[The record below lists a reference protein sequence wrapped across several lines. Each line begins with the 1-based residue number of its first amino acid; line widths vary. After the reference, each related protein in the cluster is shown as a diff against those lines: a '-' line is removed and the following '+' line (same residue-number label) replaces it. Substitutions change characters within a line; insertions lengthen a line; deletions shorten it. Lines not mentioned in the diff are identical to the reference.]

1 MVRKYRYGRR
11 SGIQSCENQMRRL
24 LTAVFVVSVF
34 FSDAGSQT
42 RKDLEDQRQKTLQE
56 ISYVDNLLKQT
67 SKEKNESLN
76 ELNMISRKLNLR
88 ESVVKGLQDEISL
101 LTDRIELNNLAIGM
115 MESDLKILKKE
126 YEQALLS
133 SFRSSKAN
141 NEIAYI
147 LSAKDFNQG
156 YKRLK
161 YLQQVTKFRR
171 QESEIIMELKSEIEL
186 SRKKM
191 EEDLARISLLKTRE
205 DQQKYLLQDEKNK
218 QQRIVKT
225 LGSKEAQLQR
235 ELDEKRRIAR
245 RIESEINKLIE
256 EERKTTVTS
265 ALSAEQRILSDNF
278 TEKRG
283 KLPWPVDKGIITG
296 HFGVQQHP
304 VLKYVTE
311 ENIDIEIT
319 SSGSTPVKAI
329 FTGEVAQVF
338 TIRGANMAVIIRHG
352 RYRTV
357 YQNIIEVRVKKG
369 DKVQT
374 GQVIGRV
381 FNDKDDGDKAVLKFM
396 IFDETDKLDPEL
408 WISKNN

>member
-1 MVRKYRYGRR
+1 MKR
-11 SGIQSCENQMRRL
+11 I
-24 LTAVFVVSVF
+24 LTAVFLLSVL
-34 FSDAGSQT
+34 FSYTGAQT
-42 RKDLEDQRQKTLQE
+42 RKDLEEQRQKTLQE
-56 ISYVDNLLKQT
+56 ISYVDNLLKET
-67 SKEKNESLN
+67 SKEKKESLN

-88 ESVVKGLQDEISL
+88 ESVVKGLQEEISL
-101 LTDRIELNNLAIGM
+101 LNDRIDLNNLAIEM
-115 MESDLKILKKE
+115 MEGDLKILKKE

-171 QESEIIMELKSEIEL
+171 QESEIIMELKSEVEL

-191 EEDLARISLLKTRE
+191 EEDLGRISLLKTRE

-218 QQRIVKT
+218 QQRIVKN
-225 LGSKEAQLQR
+225 LGSKETQLQR

-256 EERKTTVTS
+256 EERKKTVS
-265 ALSAEQRILSDNF
+265 SELSAEQRVLSDNF
-278 TEKRG
+278 MENKG
-283 KLPWPVDKGIITG
+283 KLPWPVDKGVITG
-296 HFGVQQHP
+296 HFGLQKHP

-319 SSGSTPVKAI
+319 SSGSTPVKSI

-352 RYRTV
+352 KYRTV

-374 GQVIGRV
+374 GQVIGLV

-396 IFDETDKLDPEL
+396 IFDETDKLNPEL

>member
-1 MVRKYRYGRR
+1 MVRKYGYGRR